1 MIKPEGKLCS
11 ENIDSHNNFRILHF
25 SPAYAIMLVG
35 KRSDISMLDI
45 SKNPGEPPP
54 GFSIPSLLELHN
66 KSGTMT
72 AETMLCAYRGGYDG
86 ILVFYASLRGAD
98 SRSDDRFWEAVEE
111 SSAKRD

>member
-25 SPAYAIMLVG
+25 STAYAIMLVG

-72 AETMLCAYRGGYDG
+72 AEMG
-86 ILVFYASLRGAD
+86 IC
-98 SRSDDRFWEAVEE
+98 
-111 SSAKRD
+111 